1 MAAFHGDVGTVPGM
15 KLMKRLRTLDADELP
30 DEASKAALDI
40 LLEWDGKLNADSV
53 GAVVYS
59 ALNDEIS
66 LALMERNYGID
77 PDEFAANPDL
87 NAIDHLRR
95 QLKPAFINS
104 INQGVIRAG
113 IPRTPRVGR
122 HIPCNLLDQCRQP
135 PPKHIRRTKR
145 RNLVRRAHHQAS
157 ASPIRSVPRSRR

>member
-1 MAAFHGDVGTVPGM
+1 MV
-15 KLMKRLRTLDADELP
+15 RLD
-30 DEASKAALDI
+30 
-40 LLEWDGKLNADSV
+40 ADSV

-95 QLKPAFINS
+95 QLKPAFINA
-104 INQGVIRAG
+104 INA
-113 IPRTPRVGR
+113 
-122 HIPCNLLDQCRQP
+122 
-135 PPKHIRRTKR
+135 
-145 RNLVRRAHHQAS
+145 
-157 ASPIRSVPRSRR
+157 RSFRRSRIPLQTTNQSTPSCQLA